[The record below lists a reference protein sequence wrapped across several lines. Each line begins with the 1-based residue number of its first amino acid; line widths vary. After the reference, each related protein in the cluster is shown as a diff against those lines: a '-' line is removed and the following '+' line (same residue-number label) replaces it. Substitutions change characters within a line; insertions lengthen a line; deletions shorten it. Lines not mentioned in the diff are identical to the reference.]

1 MNINATL
8 LAQAIMFW
16 FFIWFTMKFVWP
28 PLQRAMAQRQQQIAE
43 GLAAAERGKHEL
55 ELAAKHS
62 AEVLR
67 KTKEQSNEIL
77 AQAEKRAA
85 QIIEEAKA
93 AAKVEADKVVAAARA
108 EIDQEVQRA
117 KQALRERVAELAVA
131 GAQKIL
137 SREIDAAAHAEMLAA
152 LKQEL

>member
-8 LAQAIMFW
+8 FAQAIMFW

-28 PLQRAMAQRQQQIAE
+28 PLQKAMADRQTQIAE

-55 ELAAKHS
+55 ELAGKHS
-62 AEVLR
+62 ADALR
-67 KTKEQSNEIL
+67 KTKEQSNELIV
-77 AQAEKRAA
+77 QAEKRAA
-85 QIIEEAKA
+85 QIVEEAKV
-93 AAKVEADKVVAAARA
+93 AAKVEADKVVASARA

-117 KQALRERVAELAVA
+117 KQALRERVAELAMA

-137 SREIDAAAHAEMLAA
+137 SKEINPAAHADMLAA
-152 LKQEL
+152 LKQDL